1 MWYTFINVYTTYDLD
16 ITRRAYHLCW
26 HTQTQPSFCPK
37 VSPRGTRTL
46 QRLAEMLERHRQGFG
61 FAWTH
66 WRLKANHWTSWQE
79 QHLFLSKGTNELPT
93 SSWAFEVLSLNK
105 NCTRLGV
112 AVGFAWSNKDLLLM
126 SSGSAC
132 YAAATG
138 KSQVG
143 GSRYATLSSR
153 NRFCQTFCQ
162 ARSHPTPICLR
173 RSSTS
178 CDRRWLP
185 GGTQKNIPD
194 FVSLVE
200 FPDFKTALLVVCRK
214 PI

>member
-1 MWYTFINVYTTYDLD
+1 MWCTFINVYTTYDLD

-79 QHLFLSKGTNELPT
+79 QHLFLSKGQNELPT
-93 SSWAFEVLSLNK
+93 LIFHPWPLRFWAE
-105 NCTRLGV
+105 TRIAPGLWSRSGLKTD
-112 AVGFAWSNKDLLLM
+112 AWSNKDLLLM

-143 GSRYATLSSR
+143 GSRYIPTLSSR
-153 NRFCQTFCQ
+153 KRFCQTFCQ
-162 ARSHPTPICLR
+162 ARSHPTPICSR

-185 GGTQKNIPD
+185 GGTQKSIPD
-194 FVSLVE
+194 FVSLV
-200 FPDFKTALLVVCRK
+200 
-214 PI
+214 